1 MRRYVNLLP
10 TVKQEGIFVTE
21 SIPYDLKYFLQDIG
35 IIEVLQVVE
44 TVETETYN
52 VWLPS
57 NTDDEPP
64 FQEKKMYRVT
74 IYRDNILVDDF
85 VDDLMSRAV
94 GKAKERNKEG
104 DLMYL
109 HEVVQTPDG
118 QYEEI
123 GCDLRVTL

>member
-1 MRRYVNLLP
+1 MVTVGKTQGMRRCVNLLP
-10 TVKQEGIFVTE
+10 TVKQEGTFVTE

-44 TVETETYN
+44 KVETETYN
-52 VWLPS
+52 IWLPS

-94 GKAKERNKEG
+94 GKAKERNK
-104 DLMYL
+104 
-109 HEVVQTPDG
+109 
-118 QYEEI
+118 
-123 GCDLRVTL
+123 

>member
-1 MRRYVNLLP
+1 
-10 TVKQEGIFVTE
+10 
-21 SIPYDLKYFLQDIG
+21 
-35 IIEVLQVVE
+35 
-44 TVETETYN
+44 
-52 VWLPS
+52 
-57 NTDDEPP
+57 
-64 FQEKKMYRVT
+64 MYRVT

-109 HEVVQTPDG
+109 HEGVQTADG

-123 GCDLRVTL
+123 ECVVRATI